1 MTSILDQLREIV
13 PIIPTERELSIKTEC
28 IIKLNELY
36 VSRR

>member
-1 MTSILDQLREIV
+1 MTSILEQLKEIV
-13 PIIPTERELSIKTEC
+13 PVIPTERELSIKSEC